1 MEANCFNSDMGAQDF
16 LHIQANTPLSECFSF
31 GGAIC
36 RLMTNSQSLL
46 ESTRSTFPMVDE
58 TAGPPDLS
66 LRLWVDDADTS
77 RPPWPQPYVRGLGDH
92 VFAGFDTKSSLLADL
107 QKRRVL
113 GRFSPGMAAD
123 VAHWKTIVFPVLMS
137 IVAGSIGSVELH
149 ASCVAKG
156 DCGLVLLGP
165 SRSGKSTLAFALTQV
180 GFRLLSDDRVFCSL
194 KPQGI
199 VAYALPRPLKLRPD
213 AARWFQDFRD
223 LEPNGLQNGEPV
235 LFCEPE
241 NLDARQSQL
250 TCQPRALI
258 FLERQPNPFFRMTQI
273 GRDAVRPCLEED
285 LLAESSWVA
294 EQQEN
299 VLDRLSLLPSWT
311 LQYNGNPA
319 SIAAQLSDAVFNDR
333 PGRSD
338 AALLGA
344 RS

>member
-1 MEANCFNSDMGAQDF
+1 MGAQDF
-16 LHIQANTPLSECFSF
+16 LHIQASTPLSEYYSF

-46 ESTRSTFPMVDE
+46 ESTRSTFPMVEE
-58 TAGPPDLS
+58 TAGPTDLS

-107 QKRRVL
+107 QKRRVM
-113 GRFSPGMAAD
+113 GRFSAEMAAD

-137 IVAGSIGSVELH
+137 IVAGSIGAVEIH

-156 DCGLVLLGP
+156 DGGLLLLGP

-194 KPQGI
+194 QPQGI
-199 VAYALPRPLKLRPD
+199 VACALPRRLKLRPD

-235 LFCEPE
+235 LFCEPK
-241 NLDARQSQL
+241 NLDARAQL

-258 FLERQPNPFFRMTQI
+258 FLERQPNPFFRMTRI
-273 GRDAVRPCLEED
+273 GRDAVRPRLEED
-285 LLAESSWVA
+285 LLAESFWA
-294 EQQEN
+294 AKQQEN
-299 VLDRLSLLPSWT
+299 VLDRLSLLPSWK
-311 LQYNGNPA
+311 LQYNGDPG
-319 SIAAQLSDAVFNDR
+319 SIAAQLSDTVFNDR
-333 PGRSD
+333 PSRSD
-338 AALLGA
+338 AALAGA
-344 RS
+344 RP